1 MIPLLILRSHLCCS
15 CIEVGIFKL
24 RTFGVSS
31 IISCPVLSQCK
42 PFPRI
47 KSLIALLWYGRTPEV
62 ASRRCC
68 GVNAVHVRGRSSVS
82 REPRELGRE
91 PREHTDHLGPLGL
104 LLKLSPPTSCGCRR
118 FRIEAGNSTKNSASL
133 YSPEPASRARRY
145 VSLNLNRQA
154 IK

>member
-91 PREHTDHLGPLGL
+91 PREHTDHLGP
-104 LLKLSPPTSCGCRR
+104 PRFTPTTLAADVVWLPSFQNRSWELHKKFCKPLQPR
-118 FRIEAGNSTKNSASL
+118 ASFEG
-133 YSPEPASRARRY
+133 PEVCILEFKQTS
-145 VSLNLNRQA
+145 N
-154 IK
+154 